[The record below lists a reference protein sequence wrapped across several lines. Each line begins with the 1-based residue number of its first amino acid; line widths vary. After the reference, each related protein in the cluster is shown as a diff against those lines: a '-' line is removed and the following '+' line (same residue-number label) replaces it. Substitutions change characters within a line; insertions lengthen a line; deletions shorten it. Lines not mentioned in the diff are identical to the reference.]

1 MYPFSSTKLLMNNI
15 YNYITDD
22 DLIKD
27 PLITKEILER
37 LTPRQNKMLDEG
49 RLLFNPVNG
58 DMIVPMMTQNGIAKI
73 IVNIF

>member
-1 MYPFSSTKLLMNNI
+1 MNNI
-15 YNYITDD
+15 YNYISDD
-22 DLIKD
+22 DLVKD

>member
-1 MYPFSSTKLLMNNI
+1 MNNI

-22 DLIKD
+22 DLVKD

-49 RLLFNPVNG
+49 RLLLNPING
-58 DMIVPMMTQNGIAKI
+58 DMIVPMMTQNGIAKF
-73 IVNIF
+73 IVNIFS

>member
-1 MYPFSSTKLLMNNI
+1 MNNI

-27 PLITKEILER
+27 PLITKEILDR

-58 DMIVPMMTQNGIAKI
+58 DMIVPMRISQNQIAKI

>member
-1 MYPFSSTKLLMNNI
+1 MNNI

-22 DLIKD
+22 DLVKD

>member
-1 MYPFSSTKLLMNNI
+1 MNI

-22 DLIKD
+22 DLVKD
-27 PLITKEILER
+27 PLITKEILDR

>member
-1 MYPFSSTKLLMNNI
+1 MNNI

-22 DLIKD
+22 DLVKD
-27 PLITKEILER
+27 PLITKEILDR

>member
-1 MYPFSSTKLLMNNI
+1 MNNI
-15 YNYITDD
+15 YSYITDD
-22 DLIKD
+22 NLVKD
-27 PLITKEILER
+27 PLITKEILDR

-49 RLLFNPVNG
+49 RLLLNPING

>member
-1 MYPFSSTKLLMNNI
+1 MNNI

-22 DLIKD
+22 DLVKD

-58 DMIVPMMTQNGIAKI
+58 DIIVPIMTQNGIAKI

>member
-1 MYPFSSTKLLMNNI
+1 MNNI

-27 PLITKEILER
+27 PLITNEILDR